1 MCISDAQP
9 TAPVTQTSI
18 SNEEIERLEHRI
30 AELEKQIA
38 NGATAKPQKTVAKKP
53 TAPIIPREK
62 IDYNKAKL
70 LDSWPD
76 IVEKIKD
83 KSMMLATVLSTSQA
97 YVLDDLLLLDVENPD
112 FAQMINSEQRHRD
125 AIKECAKEITGD
137 TYCLAPYKR
146 KKTAVSNSNDKMDI
160 LLKENSD
167 IVSDM

>member
-1 MCISDAQP
+1 MK
-9 TAPVTQTSI
+9 T
-18 SNEEIERLEHRI
+18 EEKPKIVLKSRLLYMTERLRI
-30 AELEKQIA
+30 YQLMKKIMTEPFKAAL
-38 NGATAKPQKTVAKKP
+38 TKPQKTVAKKP

-146 KKTAVSNSNDKMDI
+146 KKTAVSNSNDKMDT